1 MRFIL
6 ILLLSLGVARVGAQT
21 YQERAVAAVLMGEAW
36 SEGAQGMTAVVEV
49 IHRRSV
55 LKDKTL
61 LAIIAER
68 NRKSGIWA
76 FSCLNGVGID
86 RLIQKF
92 QKEPDFTE
100 ALRIAQIATRT
111 PNKLPGMTK
120 GATHFTLA
128 RERPYWARGHRPVA
142 VLGSHAFYRLP

>member
-1 MRFIL
+1 M
-6 ILLLSLGVARVGAQT
+6 
-21 YQERAVAAVLMGEAW
+21 
-36 SEGAQGMTAVVEV
+36 
-49 IHRRSV
+49 
-55 LKDKTL
+55 
-61 LAIIAER
+61 
-68 NRKSGIWA
+68 
-76 FSCLNGVGID
+76 GID

-92 QKEPDFTE
+92 QKEPDFAE

-111 PNKLPGMTK
+111 PNKLPGLTK